1 MSKSVCSNCSEP
13 TVIGMTFCWACGSS
27 TSKVRPVATQP
38 SVSAGTQNPSATT
51 PTRAPATSSNP
62 PPPPPPPMTSA
73 QVAAAAQLQQKQQ
86 QQQTAEP
93 TGTLEIIVALLAA
106 PFGFLCLIPQMFAF
120 SFAWKRFK
128 AARLLQ
134 TPTSAT
140 ARVRS
145 TIAMVIS
152 VASAWLWL
160 AYI

>member
-1 MSKSVCSNCSEP
+1 MCSNCSEQ
-13 TVIGMTFCWACGSS
+13 TVAGMTFCWGCGSS
-27 TSKVRPVATQP
+27 LSKAIQTAVPPSISASTQKPSNPVQP
-38 SVSAGTQNPSATT
+38 P
-51 PTRAPATSSNP
+51 APAPQHAAIPVTP
-62 PPPPPPPMTSA
+62 PNVPAAPAAS
-73 QVAAAAQLQQKQQ
+73 QVQQ

-152 VASAWLWL
+152 ITSAWLWL